1 MTASP
6 QWPLYLSRFVPKNV
20 ILRTWRGDDVIFTT
34 FSFVIMMVMMMGKST
49 KNKKITTTTSN
60 KKAITDYNYLV
71 EPIYNG
77 MSYALSTHSSSIFT
91 QKYIS
96 RYLAIVLSKTMLIKY
111 LLISASVTRLG
122 EFESSL
128 CETLLQKNT
137 KYLESF
143 WALLKRVTFKVKT
156 AVATFWA
163 SFGEIWANFYSNI
176 WLHWCL
182 PIKMCQS
189 TSKKY
194 SQDKVSKSQKMS
206 LSWKL
211 HLCALSNDWLDY
223 LGKLKWANPA
233 SF

>member
-49 KNKKITTTTSN
+49 KKQKNKKITTTTSN

-77 MSYALSTHSSSIFT
+77 MSYALSTHSSSIFK
-91 QKYIS
+91 QKYFS

-122 EFESSL
+122 EFESSW

-137 KYLESF
+137 KYLE
-143 WALLKRVTFKVKT
+143 TF
-156 AVATFWA
+156 
-163 SFGEIWANFYSNI
+163 
-176 WLHWCL
+176 
-182 PIKMCQS
+182 
-189 TSKKY
+189 
-194 SQDKVSKSQKMS
+194 
-206 LSWKL
+206 
-211 HLCALSNDWLDY
+211 
-223 LGKLKWANPA
+223 
-233 SF
+233 